1 MEIEVIHLVQSGKD
15 LFVGVIKA
23 RDLFVDQ
30 VKVERWFPEKSR
42 AYQRAVRDQKVG
54 KIAQFVRNSKGIM
67 PSSILLSVRDL
78 GTGGFRRHGGGSS
91 GILEI
96 PEDKEIFVVDG
107 QHRIEGLRHAVN
119 NYGATEFEDY
129 PLPVVFLCPS
139 LWREH
144 ADPEVEEGKQ
154 FITINKMQTGVKG
167 DLVDV
172 FLLALTNLERTESA
186 LATTGLPE
194 DIVKMIRPRVRAL
207 LTTLIL
213 NSLPAWRGLVSRP
226 NVRGG
231 GTVIGQKAMVDSLVD
246 LVNSADYVRQ
256 YPHVGPLAIALSQ
269 YWEAIL
275 DYYPTA
281 KADPKHYWVQ
291 KRLGAYVFHRIF
303 PRVDALATSKTK
315 TGYTAALSRAA
326 MKDERYWSKEGNARR
341 VGTGYTAVTILAN
354 EIWPPPPVSSMP

>member
-1 MEIEVIHLVQSGKD
+1 MEVEVARLVQNGKEI
-15 LFVGVIKA
+15 FVGVMKA
-23 RDLFVDQ
+23 RDLFAEQ
-30 VKVERWFPEKSR
+30 VKVERWFPEKST

-54 KIAQFVRNSKGIM
+54 KIAQFVTSSEGIM

-78 GTGGFRRHGGGSS
+78 GTGGFRRHRGGIF

-96 PEDKEIFVVDG
+96 PDDKEIFVVDG
-107 QHRIEGLRHAVN
+107 QHRIEGLRYAVN
-119 NYGATEFEDY
+119 NYGAAEFKDY
-129 PLPVVFLCPS
+129 PLPVVFLCPG

-172 FLLALTNLERTESA
+172 FLLALTNVARSESA

-194 DIVKMIRPRVRAL
+194 DIVKMITPRVRAL

-213 NSLPAWRGLVSRP
+213 NSLPAWKGLVSRP
-226 NVRGG
+226 NIRGR

-246 LVNSADYVRQ
+246 VVNSADYVRQ
-256 YPHVGPLAIALSQ
+256 YPSVGPLAIALSH
-269 YWEAIL
+269 YWDAIL

-281 KADPKHYWVQ
+281 KTDPKHYWVQ
-291 KRLGAYVFHRIF
+291 KRLGAYAYHRIF

-315 TGYTAALSRAA
+315 AGYQAALSRAA
-326 MKDERYWSKEGNARR
+326 MKDEQYWSKEGDARK
-341 VGTGYTAVTILAN
+341 VGTGYTAVTTLAN
-354 EIWPPPPVSSMP
+354 ELWPPSRATDSS